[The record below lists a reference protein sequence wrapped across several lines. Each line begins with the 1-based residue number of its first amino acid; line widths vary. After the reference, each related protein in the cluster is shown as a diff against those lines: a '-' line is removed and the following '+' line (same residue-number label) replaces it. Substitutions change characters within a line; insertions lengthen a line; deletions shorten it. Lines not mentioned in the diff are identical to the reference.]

1 VTCRPLHLLQ
11 LLQRD
16 IMSITWQCLLLLLL
30 LQGIHAVS
38 SFVVAASSSSSS
50 KLVCCPRYSSK
61 W

>member
-1 VTCRPLHLLQ
+1 
-11 LLQRD
+11 
-16 IMSITWQCLLLLLL
+16 MSITWQCLLLL

-50 KLVCCPRYSSK
+50 SKLVCCPRYSSK